1 MKKKT
6 AGKSPKRG
14 ATKSAPFGVGSRK
27 GSSASGAPD
36 AKLARIEQ
44 DLGAAIDDA
53 IASLKKLRDRLDDL
67 STERTAPEAQTL
79 LASSMPMGPSRVIT
93 D

>member
-1 MKKKT
+1 VKKKT
-6 AGKSPKRG
+6 AGRSPKRG
-14 ATKSAPFGVGSRK
+14 APKKAPLAVGSRK

-44 DLGAAIDDA
+44 DLGAAIDEA
-53 IASLKKLRDRLDDL
+53 IASLKKLRNRLDEL
-67 STERTAPEAQTL
+67 STERAAPEAQTL
-79 LASSMPMGPSRVIT
+79 LAAAMPMGPSRLTT